1 MKHYPRWIGILRR
14 ILLWLGIGATLI
26 AAAVVE
32 EDMRGERAW
41 RAYRAAKA
49 ASPEPLD
56 YAHYAPKRVPDAENL
71 FMAPILRQF
80 FNPADKKATAWLEFS
95 RRDKDPVE
103 VWKSFGQW
111 ERGQRADFDGA
122 YRKLKHL
129 SEKAPLPDRR
139 VEAELVLAQF
149 DAIKADLDA
158 VAQAASKRRRSQIE
172 FLPDGSFVPNSFGAL
187 REIPSLLSWRATTE
201 IELGRTDDAYR
212 DLYASLRVVEGSMSM
227 PSVLHLTFGGVLAV
241 RSLQPLWEGL
251 LRGAWSDGQLRELQ
265 DLLATFRPLGGL
277 TTALAAH
284 RAAAVQFDEPLPW
297 PKWMPEGWR
306 KLNLINYLELSTT
319 WNSTLFEPSGARVY
333 VPAIVN
339 LNAYSEIQG
348 RSVSPFGWYLR
359 RRGLQPRLVLNMAS
373 GQNAYVLAGTACAL
387 ERLKRASGRYPA
399 SLSELVPEY
408 MPSLPL
414 DVIDGAPLRYF
425 PTADGKFKLYSIG
438 SNGVDDHG
446 AYPSGTKGIYPWT
459 PDWPGLGDGD
469 WQWPAT
475 PTN

>member
-14 ILLWLGIGATLI
+14 ILLGLGIGATLI

-32 EDMRGERAW
+32 EDMRGERTW
-41 RAYRAAKA
+41 QAYKADKA
-49 ASPEPLD
+49 ASLEPLD
-56 YAHYAPKRVPDAENL
+56 YAHYAPVRVPDAENL

-80 FNPADKKATAWLEFS
+80 FNPADTKAAAWLEFS
-95 RRDKDPVE
+95 RRDQDPVE
-103 VWKSFGQW
+103 VWKYFGQW

-139 VEAELVLAQF
+139 AEAELVLAQF

-158 VAQAASKRRRSQIE
+158 VAEAARKRRLSQIE

-212 DLYASLRVVEGSMSM
+212 DLYASLRVVEGTMSL
-227 PSVLHLTFGGVLAV
+227 PSVLHLTLGGVLAV

-251 LRGAWSDGQLRELQ
+251 QKGAWSDGQLKELQ
-265 DLLATFRPLGGL
+265 DLLTTFRPLGKM

-284 RAAAVQFDEPLPW
+284 RAATVLLSQPFPGPR
-297 PKWMPEGWR
+297 WMPEGWR
-306 KLNLINYLELSTT
+306 KLSVINYLEANST
-319 WNSTLFEPSGARVY
+319 WNSTLFDPSGARVFI
-333 VPAIVN
+333 PAIVN
-339 LNAYSEIQG
+339 LRAFSEEQG
-348 RSVSPFGWYLR
+348 KSVSPFNWYLR
-359 RRGLQPRLVLNMAS
+359 KWGLQPRLVFNMAS

-387 ERLKRASGRYPA
+387 ERLKRASGKYPA
-399 SLSELVPEY
+399 SLSELVPAY

-425 PTADGKFKLYSIG
+425 LTADGKFKLYSIG

-446 AYPSGTKGIYPWT
+446 AYPSGTKGIYPWSS
-459 PDWPGLGDGD
+459 DWPGLGDGD